1 MAKGPFAEHIKFVT
15 AKGKR
20 YAYFKTGE
28 YHKGKQLLRPLP
40 DPRSPEFGTKFA
52 AYLAIKTKRHNRERI
67 FTVAELV
74 QAYQQSN
81 AFKKRSQSTQD
92 TYVIYLNK
100 LLDEFTDLQRGSWPV
115 TKITRPDIR
124 ELLEQQGY
132 GAQKM
137 QLAVL
142 RTLFRYGREN
152 DKLPPDFDP
161 TKDMRIDHEAVEHEP
176 WPEALIEAAL
186 KTELRLPVALLYYTG
201 QRIGA
206 VVRMRWQD
214 IKDGEIYVPP
224 HKRTPELW
232 LPIHSKLEAI
242 LAEYPK
248 GLTTI
253 LCQANGKP
261 LTAEALR
268 MRIMKWTKGYKP
280 HGLRKNAV
288 GTLLEAGC
296 SIQEVKAIT
305 GQSLRMIE
313 HYSRKHNQRKSAK
326 RAMGKWE
333 AN

>member
-1 MAKGPFAEHIKFVT
+1 MAENPFRKDIKFVT

-28 YHKGKQLLRPLP
+28 FVNGKQIMRALP
-40 DPRSPEFGTKFA
+40 DPSSPEFGTKFA
-52 AYLAIKTKRHNRERI
+52 AYLAIKTKRTNRERI
-67 FTVAELV
+67 YTLAELV
-74 QAYQQSN
+74 RAYQTSDT
-81 AFKKRSQSTQD
+81 FKRRSRSTQD
-92 TYVIYLNK
+92 TYAIYLNRM
-100 LLDEFTDLQRGSWPV
+100 LAEFTDPQRGSWPV
-115 TKITRPDIR
+115 VKITRPDIR

-137 QLAVL
+137 QLAVM

-152 DKLPPDFDP
+152 DKLPTNFDP
-161 TKDMRIDHEAVEHEP
+161 TKDMRIDHAAVEHEP
-176 WPEALIEAAL
+176 WPEALIEQAL
-186 KTELRLPVALLYYTG
+186 ETELRLPVALLYYTG

-214 IKDGEIYVPP
+214 IQDGEIYVPP
-224 HKRTPELW
+224 HKRTSELYV
-232 LPIHSKLEAI
+232 PVHSKLAAI

-261 LTAEALR
+261 LSAEALR
-268 MRIMKWTKGYKP
+268 QRIKKWSGDYVP

-296 SIQEVKAIT
+296 TISEVKAIT